1 MKKSTICLS
10 IIICSA
16 LLPSHI
22 FAEEQS
28 VKKKEVLDSITV
40 SEKVERSDL
49 APDSPKN
56 FARTT
61 ESSSNHIQVITSEEI
76 ADLRPRD
83 VFELLNSATGI
94 IATQSSKKGF
104 TGLSVR
110 GDSNFRWIVD
120 GAIIQPNMASRMLK
134 SLPVMAI
141 EQVKIVR
148 GGSALTLGPL
158 VGSASPGGAPVD
170 GFIVINT
177 KKPSKDEGQ
186 LRLAAESFDTNQA
199 SIWAGKQLNPENGK
213 AYISGVLSSSDTN
226 GSNDTLDNGMSY
238 NTFKTSKSGIAK
250 TGFEK
255 SGWIVDLLA
264 YNEDGEFGIPNT
276 NSHGSGSSNWY
287 MDPAKSYLY
296 SATGSKEWNDMNT
309 TLFGLSRA
317 KSEQSFYTTPTTFN
331 QNDNIQNHAYL
342 RHIIDFNSST
352 KLTAGADYLH
362 WDAPNGQ
369 QYYEGI
375 HREEETK
382 GLFSQVEHKLTD
394 KMTIDVSYRRDQ
406 VHVDHGLDY
415 YTGGKQPVGGVNSPL
430 IYEDR
435 TLAPAEF
442 VSIGSSYK
450 LLDNLELTAR
460 YSQGKQ
466 DAQSGITPA
475 PSVVFEDDEQK
486 KYEIGLEAKLYDL
499 FNPSINLFQ
508 RDVINEKDVVAYTY
522 TTVSGA
528 TKTTTTTIIPTTGA
542 NNVKWN
548 SNTTPTPLYGQ
559 SDTKRSGVELSS
571 TGYFAQRSSYRTSL
585 THFYDMSE
593 SAENTTPTNIADFS
607 VSHGIDKFTLT
618 SAVKHVS
625 TYNTYSGGYTS
636 LNAGVGYDFKLGKN
650 DTRITTY
657 GRNLTDKHYETS
669 AGVEDQGR
677 VLGVEL
683 TYAF

>member
-10 IIICSA
+10 IMICSA

-104 TGLSVR
+104 TGLTVR

-186 LRLAAESFDTNQA
+186 LKLAAESFDTNQA
-199 SIWAGKQLNPENGK
+199 SVWLGKQLNPENGK
-213 AYISGVLSSSDTN
+213 AYVAGVLSSSDTN
-226 GSNDTLDNGMSY
+226 GSTDKLDNGMSY
-238 NTFKTSKSGIAK
+238 NTFKESKSGIAK

-276 NSHGSGSSNWY
+276 NSHGSGSNNWY
-287 MDPAKSYLY
+287 MDPSKSYLY
-296 SATGSKEWNDMNT
+296 SVTGSKEWNDKNT

-394 KMTIDVSYRRDQ
+394 KMTVDVSYRRDQ

-415 YTGGKQPVGGVNSPL
+415 YTGGAQPAGGVNSPL

-435 TLAPAEF
+435 TLTPAEF

-450 LLDNLELTAR
+450 LLDNLDLTAR

-475 PSVVFEDDEQK
+475 PGVVFGDDEQK

-508 RDVINEKDVVAYTY
+508 RDVINEKNVAAYTY

-528 TKTTTTTIIPTTGA
+528 TKTTTTTKVPTTGA
-542 NNVKWN
+542 NNVKWD

-559 SDTKRSGVELSS
+559 SDTKRSGVELAS

-607 VSHGIDKFTLT
+607 LSHGIDKFTIT
-618 SAVKHVS
+618 SAIKHVS

-636 LNAGVGYDFKLGKN
+636 LNAGIGYDFKIGNN
-650 DTRITTY
+650 DSKITTY

>member
-1 MKKSTICLS
+1 MKKRTIYLS
-10 IIICSA
+10 IVICSA
-16 LLPSHI
+16 LLPSYS
-22 FAEEQS
+22 FAEE
-28 VKKKEVLDSITV
+28 KKEILNSITV

-49 APDSPKN
+49 VQNSPKN

-61 ESSSNHIQVITSEEI
+61 QSSNNHIQVITSEEI

-83 VFELLNSATGI
+83 VFKLLNSATGI

-104 TGLSVR
+104 TSLSVR
-110 GDSNFRWIVD
+110 GDTNFRWIID

-199 SIWAGKQLNPENGK
+199 SIWLGKQLNPENGK
-213 AYISGVLSSSDTN
+213 AYIAGILSSSDTN

-238 NTFKTSKSGIAK
+238 NTFKESKSGIAK

-255 SGWIVDLLA
+255 AGWIVDLLA

-276 NSHGSGSSNWY
+276 NSHGSGSNNWY

-331 QNDNIQNHAYL
+331 QNDNIQNHVYL

-352 KLTAGADYLH
+352 KLTIGADYLH

-375 HREEETK
+375 HREEKTK

-394 KMTIDVSYRRDQ
+394 KMTVDISYRRDR
-406 VHVDHGLDY
+406 VHVEHGLDY
-415 YTGGKQPVGGVNSPL
+415 YTGGAQPAGGVNSPL

-435 TLAPAEF
+435 TLAPAKF

-450 LLDNLELTAR
+450 LLDNLDLTAR

-466 DAQSGITPA
+466 DAQSGMTAA
-475 PSVVFEDDEQK
+475 PGVVFEDDEQK
-486 KYEIGLEAKLYDL
+486 KYEIGLDAKWHEL

-528 TKTTTTTIIPTTGA
+528 TKTTTTTKVPTTGA

-559 SDTKRSGVELSS
+559 SDTKRSGVEVVS
-571 TGYFAQRSSYRTSL
+571 TGYFTEKSSYRTSL
-585 THFYDMSE
+585 THFYNMSE
-593 SAENTTPTNIADFS
+593 SAEDTTPTNIADFS
-607 VSHGIDKFTLT
+607 VSHGIDKFTIT
-618 SAVKHVS
+618 SAIKHVS

-636 LNAGVGYDFKLGKN
+636 LNAGVGYDFKLAKN

-669 AGVEDQGR
+669 AGVQDQGR
-677 VLGVEL
+677 VLGIEL

>member
-49 APDSPKN
+49 ASDSPKN

-61 ESSSNHIQVITSEEI
+61 ESSSNHVQVITSEEI

-148 GGSALTLGPL
+148 GGSALTLGSL

-186 LRLAAESFDTNQA
+186 LKLAAESFDTNQA